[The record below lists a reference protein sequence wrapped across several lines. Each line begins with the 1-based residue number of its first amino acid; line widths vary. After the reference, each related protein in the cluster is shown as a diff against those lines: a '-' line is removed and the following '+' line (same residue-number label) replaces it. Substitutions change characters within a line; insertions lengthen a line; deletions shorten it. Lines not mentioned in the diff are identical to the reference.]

1 MILGLHN
8 VHTQVEEGTPE
19 ERAWLRSYLTFAD
32 PSASYRPGAPAF
44 IELCSPMDD
53 SFPAGLTHSVVTG
66 GAKRTLGEGKT
77 AKAAPIT
84 VTVRDLRTRPSSA
97 SARPAPALDWLR
109 DYQRAALDEATK
121 RTRGV
126 IQIPTGGGKTE
137 VMAALVATLPG
148 TWLVVV
154 PQVDLLTQT
163 AERFKLRTGEECGQL
178 GDGKADIRRVTVA
191 TFQTLHKRAIKQ
203 RNREVCSLLESVTG
217 VIFDEA
223 HQAPAGSAYAV
234 MLRTKAAYWRFG
246 FSATPGDRGDKRNL
260 FVTALFGRVIHRTTS
275 AELRA
280 RGMLADAT
288 VRMFTLEQ
296 GSGAPTWQGVY
307 GECVTRSKRRNALLV
322 QLARMASKP
331 ALLFVQHVQHGRALV
346 PLLQRAGLNV
356 ELAWGDLKSGERK
369 ACLERLVSGKLDL
382 VVCSSVF
389 QQGIDVPSLVGIVV
403 GGGGASVIQ
412 TLQRIGRGTRTT
424 ESKRAFEVWDVLDG
438 GHRWLETHA
447 AERQSA
453 YEREG
458 YTVHVE
464 QPPEEADLPP
474 VKPRLDEHGFLLGS
488 GAGAKWKADR
498 RKEVTQVLAGV
509 DRIRTGRGRVPM
521 PHRLDASGACS
532 ACGAREEY
540 QLAMRC
546 PKYGD
551 EVALAPPKR

>member
-8 VHTQVEEGTPE
+8 VHTQVEEGTAE
-19 ERAWLRSYLTFAD
+19 ERAWLRGYLTFAD
-32 PSASYRPGAPAF
+32 ASAAYRPGAPAS
-44 IELCSPMDD
+44 IELCSQMDD

-66 GAKRTLGEGKT
+66 GAKRVLGEGKT
-77 AKAAPIT
+77 AK
-84 VTVRDLRTRPSSA
+84 
-97 SARPAPALDWLR
+97 PAPLAVKVLDRRVRPTTLEALPTPRLDWLR
-109 DYQRAALDEATK
+109 DYQRAAVEEATK

-154 PQVDLLTQT
+154 PQIDLLTQT
-163 AERFKLRTGEECGQL
+163 AERFKLRTGEDCGQL

-203 RNREVCSLLESVTG
+203 RNREVCSLLATVTG
-217 VIFDEA
+217 VIFDEV

-234 MLRTKAAYWRFG
+234 MLRTSAAYWRFG
-246 FSATPGDRGDKRNL
+246 FSATPADRGDKRNL
-260 FVTALFGRVIHRTTS
+260 FVTALFGRVIHVTTS

-280 RGMLADAT
+280 RGLLAEAS
-288 VRMFTLEQ
+288 VRMFELEQ

-322 QLARMASKP
+322 SLARLASKP
-331 ALLFVQHVQHGRALV
+331 ALLFVQHVTHGKALV

-369 ACLERLVSGKLDL
+369 ACLDRLVAGQLDL

-389 QQGIDVPSLVGIVV
+389 QQGIDVPSLVGIIV

-424 ESKRAFEVWDVLDG
+424 TTKRAFEVWDVLDG
-438 GHRWLETHA
+438 GHRWLAKHA
-447 AERQSA
+447 ADRQSA

-464 QPPEEADLPP
+464 QPPSAADLPP
-474 VKPRLDEHGFLLGS
+474 VPPRLDEHGFLLGS

-498 RKEVTQVLAGV
+498 RREVTQVLAGV
-509 DRIRTGRGRVPM
+509 DRIRTGRGKVPM
-521 PHRLDASGACS
+521 PHSLDASGACA
-532 ACGAREEY
+532 ACGA
-540 QLAMRC
+540 
-546 PKYGD
+546 
-551 EVALAPPKR
+551 